1 MQTYIELYNG
11 GELEDRAIIND
22 GMTFGRVTIVELF
35 YQTSHIFGYV
45 KADGEKRFFLEPV
58 SEDDTFTVEEDE
70 YSLQQFIALF

>member
-45 KADGEKRFFLEPV
+45 KADGEKRFFLEPM
-58 SEDDTFTVEEDE
+58 SADDTFIVEGEE